1 MDNYS
6 KSVDNWS
13 NLCITLWIT
22 MLTNLQTRVIFNGI
36 DLSGYLAYL
45 AIGFVS
51 YTRDYDRLFTF
62 PEFSDMM

>member
-1 MDNYS
+1 
-6 KSVDNWS
+6 
-13 NLCITLWIT
+13 

-36 DLSGYLAYL
+36 DLSGYLAYQAHPVSGYG

-62 PEFSDMM
+62 PEFSDMMV